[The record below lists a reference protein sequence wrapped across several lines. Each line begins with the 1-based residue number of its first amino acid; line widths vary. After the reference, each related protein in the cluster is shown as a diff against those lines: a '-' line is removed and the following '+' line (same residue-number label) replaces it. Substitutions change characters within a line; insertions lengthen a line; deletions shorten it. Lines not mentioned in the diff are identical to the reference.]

1 MPASS
6 IIALCAI
13 IGAFVGFAGFL
24 LYGDL
29 TWHGRLPPGSAGER
43 RR

>member
-1 MPASS
+1 MPADSV
-6 IIALCAI
+6 IALCAI

-29 TWHGRLPPGSAGER
+29 TWRGRFPPGNPRER
-43 RR
+43 QW